1 MTEIILLVA
10 LLSTESS
17 YKNNLERP
25 ASTVADTV
33 QFAMSEQ
40 STWRIRTYA
49 IDHDIHTHS
58 IGTPLNGKT
67 FGSVEAEQNIRKT
80 YGDVLNAIYVLHLP
94 VPFNDDVNKKLLIE
108 RGLPGTIESG
118 QDGLVFYNPDR
129 SSYRSKTTPK

>member
-25 ASTVADTV
+25 ASNAADTV

-49 IDHDIHTHS
+49 IDHDIHTHA
-58 IGTPLNGKT
+58 IGKLLNGNSY
-67 FGSVEAEQNIRKT
+67 GPIEAEQNIRKT
-80 YGDVLNAIYVLHLP
+80 YGDVIKVIYVLHLP
-94 VPFNDDVNKKLLIE
+94 VPFNDDVNKKLLLE
-108 RGLPGTIESG
+108 RGLAGEIESAPN
-118 QDGLVFYNPDR
+118 GLVFYNPDK
-129 SSYRSKTTPK
+129 SSYRSQTTPR